1 MRILV
6 FSLSISSV
14 GRVQRLTSE
23 AVLTGRRLLARSR
36 LMTLAHRG
44 LELGLT
50 GLLFM
55 AVGFLIFF
63 RAGSINVD
71 PEDCAN
77 LWLISQHDELMH
89 SLSFQDPA
97 CLAGCKYQT
106 CYT

>member
-1 MRILV
+1 MFIGALISFV
-6 FSLSISSV
+6 VNCTLIEISLSPFFSFYF
-14 GRVQRLTSE
+14 
-23 AVLTGRRLLARSR
+23 
-36 LMTLAHRG
+36 
-44 LELGLT
+44 